1 MSCKHEKIKSVNC
14 EIFCMECGEK
24 LPIDYLVAKR
34 RIVEQKSAEKPV
46 ADVPADDNTVTDETP
61 VKSPENGEKPVADVP
76 AFNDTVV
83 AKTPAE
89 TPENGENGD
98 AEKPVAEK
106 PKQERKPK
114 ENKPATVKA
123 KGGRK

>member
-46 ADVPADDNTVTDETP
+46 ADDPANDNP
-61 VKSPENGEKPVADVP
+61 
-76 AFNDTVV
+76 VV
-83 AKTPAE
+83 AEKPAE
-89 TPENGENGD
+89 TPENGE
-98 AEKPVAEK
+98 
-106 PKQERKPK
+106 KQKA
-114 ENKPATVKA
+114 PARGR
-123 KGGRK
+123 KGGKK